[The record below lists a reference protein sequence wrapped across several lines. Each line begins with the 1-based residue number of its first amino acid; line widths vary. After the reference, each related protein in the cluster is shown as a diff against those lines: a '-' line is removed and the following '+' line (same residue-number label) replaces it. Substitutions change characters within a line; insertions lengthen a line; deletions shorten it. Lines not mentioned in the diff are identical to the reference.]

1 MPELDDYR
9 KHLADKV
16 RRAEVRTMRPR
27 WFVIVGLAIWITLAP
42 SASAQQQGIIVR
54 DSLGVGDLN
63 FLCAILGCNVT
74 GSLGDPE
81 QQVFLV
87 VPTFINLD
95 SLLGLLKLQLGIVD
109 AEVDQLLTLETPA
122 LSVIP
127 GGLSDTAPVS
137 YYGATL
143 WDGYVN
149 QPANLIVQT
158 LETQSQFNV
167 SGSGIVAMIDT
178 GLDPT
183 HPALAP
189 VVLPGYDFT
198 RNQVG
203 ANETADLDHSTAAVL
218 DQGGDGIPLYVSPWL
233 GAVLTPAGAAA
244 LGDPQYADFGHGTMT
259 AGIVHMVAP
268 TAKILPLKAFSAD
281 GTGNLSNIVRAVYYA
296 ATQNSNVISMSFS
309 LSSYSTEMAN
319 AIDYVNS
326 RGLICVASAGNNGE
340 EIYVYPASLQNVMGV
355 ASTSDL
361 DTQSSFSNYG
371 PQVVW
376 VAAPGENIVSTYP
389 YDTYSSSSGTSFSAP
404 FVSGTVALLLN
415 VSASIDQSTA
425 AAAIAHAV
433 YISPNLNN
441 GVLDTYQA
449 VGSIK

>member
-1 MPELDDYR
+1 
-9 KHLADKV
+9 
-16 RRAEVRTMRPR
+16 MRLR
-27 WFVIVGLAIWITLAP
+27 WFVIVGLAMWMTVTP
-42 SASAQQQGIIVR
+42 SASAQPRGVIVR
-54 DSLGVGDLN
+54 DSLGLGHLR
-63 FLCAILGCNVT
+63 FLCVILGCKVAD
-74 GSLGDPE
+74 SLGDPQ

-87 VPTFINLD
+87 VPTLINLD
-95 SLLGLLKLQLGIVD
+95 GLLRLLNLQLGIVD
-109 AEVDQLLTLETPA
+109 AEVDRLLSLESPA
-122 LSVIP
+122 LSFIP
-127 GGLSDTAPVS
+127 GGLSDTTPVN
-137 YYGATL
+137 YYGATV

-149 QPANLIVQT
+149 QPANLIVRT
-158 LETQSQFNV
+158 LETQSVFNV
-167 SGSGIVAMIDT
+167 SGSGTVAMIDT

-183 HPALAP
+183 HPALVSVA
-189 VVLPGYDFT
+189 LSGYDFT

-203 ANETADLDHSTAAVL
+203 ADEMADLDHSTAAVL
-218 DQGGDGIPLYVSPWL
+218 DGGGDAMPLYVTPWL
-233 GAVLTPAGAAA
+233 GAVLSPAGAAA
-244 LGDPQYADFGHGTMT
+244 LGSSQYADFGHGTMT

-281 GTGNLSNIVRAVYYA
+281 GTGYLSNIVRAVYYA
-296 ATQNSNVISMSFS
+296 AGQNSNVISMSFN
-309 LSSYSTEMAN
+309 LGSYSAELAD
-319 AIDYVNS
+319 AINYVNS

-404 FVSGTVALLLN
+404 FVSGTVALLRN
-415 VSASIDQSTA
+415 VSPTINQSTA
-425 AAAIAHAV
+425 AAAIAHAK

-441 GVLDTYQA
+441 GRLDTYQA
-449 VGSIK
+449 VGSLIQQ